1 MHTDKYGQTIVNV
14 NDVFTA
20 LYNGTLKD
28 LADVQFDNKEEVD
41 QFNRAVSAN
50 ADHISKLALYQEPGD
65 IDSLELFDEANQLS
79 WFMPKE
85 YSKFP
90 MVEWLLDQTQNE
102 EQYQRVVTE
111 LELYIQHDM
120 MELLNYIK
128 YLVDFMREHKIVW
141 GVGRGSS
148 VASYVLYLIGVHKVD
163 SIKYDLDIHEFL
175 K

>member
-1 MHTDKYGQTIVNV
+1 MKTDLYGQVIVNV

-20 LYNGTLKD
+20 LYNGTLSN
-28 LADVQFDNKEEVD
+28 LSGVQFDSREIVN
-41 QFNRAVSAN
+41 QFNQAVSSN
-50 ADHISKLALYQEPGD
+50 ADHIPKLALYQEPNQFE
-65 IDSLELFDEANQLS
+65 SLEMFDKANQLS

-85 YSKFP
+85 YNEFP

-111 LELYIQHDM
+111 LELYIQHGM

-128 YLVDFMREHKIVW
+128 YLVDFMREHNLVW

-163 SIKYDLDIHEFL
+163 SIKYELDIHEFL

>member
-1 MHTDKYGQTIVNV
+1 MHTDKYGQAIVNV

-20 LYNGTLKD
+20 LYNGTVSD
-28 LADVQFDNKEEVD
+28 LTDIQFDSKNEVD
-41 QFNRAVSAN
+41 RFNQAVSSN
-50 ADHISKLALYQEPGD
+50 ADHISKLALYQEPTS
-65 IDSLELFDEANQLS
+65 SLELFDEANQVS
-79 WFMPKE
+79 WFMPEE
-85 YSKFP
+85 YNKFP

-102 EQYQRVVTE
+102 EQYQRVITE

-120 MELLNYIK
+120 MGLLNYIK
-128 YLVDFMREHKIVW
+128 YLVDFMREHNIVW

-163 SIKYDLDIHEFL
+163 SIKYELDIREFL